1 MTTTT
6 FGLGLISMIDSP
18 NAFKYSAVVLRFF
31 QGQGDVLLQVTCY
44 SVITNM
50 FSEDVMKYI
59 AYIEIVVGLGL
70 GIGPTLG
77 SAVYGTL

>member
-31 QGQGDVLLQVTCY
+31 
-44 SVITNM
+44 
-50 FSEDVMKYI
+50 
-59 AYIEIVVGLGL
+59 
-70 GIGPTLG
+70 
-77 SAVYGTL
+77 